1 MDILHISAF
10 SSYDVTCMSYSPPP
24 PLPPANIYIYYGGRV
39 VEGGGGRV
47 LKNHTILYFTA
58 RDRLYHRNRLLVV
71 YTGQFTPLYMYTL
84 TPDYKQYIRQ
94 YTLCRI

>member
-10 SSYDVTCMSYSPPP
+10 SSYDVTCMSDSPP

-58 RDRLYHRNRLLVV
+58 RDRLFLRNRLLVV

-84 TPDYKQYIRQ
+84 TLDYKQYIRQ